1 MAWNGRWFFDS
12 WWKEYLAW
20 HSLKNNYL
28 YIIEE
33 IFTTTKALKM
43 FYKWVI
49 STTFRDGVIQCH
61 NSKNVLY
68 IASSNGGRCWFLF
81 LLCFQFSLDC
91 THTNM
96 KTTNILC
103 IIYTDLVFFICIFN
117 KLWMESNYHNLKV
130 ISIDVYI
137 HLEQILNYIW
147 NSLLIQSFY
156 NQINIDLFIIMQLSY
171 CFFDSYRKF
180 IVQL

>member
-103 IIYTDLVFFICIFN
+103 IIYTDLVFFISIFKQVMN
-117 KLWMESNYHNLKV
+117 WIKLWYVEPNFNR
-130 ISIDVYI
+130 SI
-137 HLEQILNYIW
+137 HQWQIINYIW
-147 NSLLIQSFY
+147 NLLFMKSF
-156 NQINIDLFIIMQLSY
+156 L
-171 CFFDSYRKF
+171 K
-180 IVQL
+180 